1 MKLILLGAA
10 GSGKGTMAKKISAD
24 FKVPQISTGD
34 MFREIA
40 KQGGTLG
47 EKVKKLM
54 ASGSLIPNEITF
66 EVLKKRLEKDDCKN
80 GFILDG
86 FPRSLDQAEMLK
98 NVTDVDAVI
107 SIELPFSE
115 LEKRLVNRRICSFCG
130 DIDNV
135 SYEGYTGDCRK
146 CGKKLFQ
153 RDDDKPEAIKNRL
166 EVYKKSVTPLINFY
180 GDKVMTV
187 SSAGSPEETYAP
199 VKIFLSKLEAK
210 A

>member
-86 FPRSLDQAEMLK
+86 FPRSIDQAEMLK

-180 GDKVMTV
+180 SDKVMTV

-199 VKIFLSKLEAK
+199 VKTFLSKLEAK